1 MNTLP
6 AHLDRSGV
14 EAHVDRLEQLADA
27 VAEYQAAARAPSTR
41 RAYQADVEDWQRWA
55 VRMRCPPWPADGR
68 AVAVYLA
75 AGAKSGLSVA
85 TLNRRLSALKAESR
99 DRRLAAPEGPEL
111 AEVWAG
117 IRRTHGRPPRQKRAL
132 VVKDLR
138 KVVGKLPAG
147 LQGVRDRALL
157 LIGFA
162 AALRRSELVALEL
175 DVAGAG
181 PVRLAFVGEGAEIR
195 IDRSKADQEGRGA
208 VVAVPFGGEL
218 CPVAAVEA
226 WIKAAGL
233 RAGPVF
239 RAIDKGGRVSAEALS
254 DRSVALIVKRACE
267 GAGLNPSGFAGH
279 SLRAGLVTSAAEAGA
294 GLDEIMET
302 SRHAKVETVLKYVR
316 SSKRMKRAVSKR
328 VGL

>member
-99 DRRLAAPEGPEL
+99 DRRLAAPEGPAL
-111 AEVWAG
+111 AE
-117 IRRTHGRPPRQKRAL
+117 
-132 VVKDLR
+132 VKDLR